1 MNRIETLKSIQDK
14 IPAVL
19 KDIGVGGTGY
29 MDGRIKP
36 TSSVMKGQ
44 DQHGR
49 PFVTVCLKSVET
61 DDKGQQDK
69 RIGVITVFQRYS
81 AAADAIDPVVP
92 DIVTQARN
100 TFRAPQ
106 LVVSAA
112 SATELKALEELIT
125 TGKTV
130 TENKTWS
137 GGKIVTH
144 FELVSPEEAIR
155 AK

>member
-1 MNRIETLKSIQDK
+1 MTRIETLRSIQDK

-19 KDIGVGGTGY
+19 RDIGVGATGY

-36 TSSVMKGQ
+36 TSSVMKGH

-49 PFVTVCLKSVET
+49 PFVTVCLKSIET
-61 DDKGQQDK
+61 DEKGRQDR

-81 AAADAIDPVVP
+81 NGDAP

-100 TFRAPQ
+100 TVRAPQ
-106 LVVSAA
+106 LLAA
-112 SATELKALEELIT
+112 GAATAADLTALLELVT
-125 TGKTV
+125 TGKAV
-130 TENKTWS
+130 TENENWL

-144 FELVSPEEAIR
+144 FELVSAEQALGSS
-155 AK
+155 K

>member
-1 MNRIETLKSIQDK
+1 MTRIEALRSIQDK

-19 KDIGVGGTGY
+19 ENIGVGGTGY
-29 MDGRIKP
+29 MDGRITP
-36 TSSVMKGQ
+36 TSSLMKGK

-69 RIGVITVFQRYS
+69 RVGVITVFQRYS
-81 AAADAIDPVVP
+81 DSEPP

-106 LVVSAA
+106 LLASGAATAAEMAALQELVV
-112 SATELKALEELIT
+112 
-125 TGKTV
+125 TGKAV
-130 TENKTWS
+130 TENETWA
-137 GGKIVTH
+137 GGKIVAH
-144 FELVSPEEAIR
+144 FELVTPEQALGSSS
-155 AK
+155 K